1 MSDARDIDRLARLD
15 RCKRRDDGVGELI
28 GGAIV
33 DLYERQIERRQS
45 KLAQV
50 ADVWGQLVPAAL
62 QERSCLESLHRGRL
76 GVVVDSAP
84 HLYELKQLM
93 LAGLERQLL
102 AACRAAGVRRI
113 TLKRGRW
120 YDANGEATF

>member
-1 MSDARDIDRLARLD
+1 MSEASDIFDLARLD
-15 RCKRRDDGVGELI
+15 RHKRRDDAVGDLI
-28 GGAIV
+28 GGALV
-33 DLYERQIERRQS
+33 ELYERQIERRQS

-50 ADVWGQLVPAAL
+50 AEVWGQLVPEAL

-76 GVVVDSAP
+76 GVMVDSAP

-93 LAGLERQLL
+93 LAGLERRLL
-102 AACRAAGVRRI
+102 VACRAAGVRRI

-120 YDANGEATF
+120 YDAHGEATF